1 MEAFSQPADGPG
13 GRGGGS
19 PGAGE
24 GRAASSPGR
33 VLAIVCA
40 AVILTSLDLFIVNV
54 ALPDI
59 SRDFGERDLG
69 ALSWVLNAY
78 AIVFAALLVVLGR
91 ISERWDRRRAFLA
104 GVALFTLASAACGA
118 APDLGWL
125 IAFRVVQ
132 AAGAALL
139 IPASLALVLATA
151 PPERRQAS
159 VRTWAAVGGLA
170 AALGPVAGGVLVELD
185 WRWTFLVNVP
195 IGIAAIVIGLR
206 ALPDVPGHP
215 VRHPNVTEATLLTAG
230 IALLTLGL
238 VEAERWGWGSLTT
251 IGVLVVAVL
260 ALLVFV
266 RVLLRSDNP
275 LVDPALFRI
284 PAFVGAS
291 VALAL
296 FSVAFGAML
305 LSIVLWEQDVWG
317 WSALRTGLAVAP
329 GPVLVP
335 VLASVAGRLIPRVGA
350 GRVAGVGALVLA
362 AGFVWWALGV
372 SAEPNY
378 ATGVLPGM
386 LLTGIGVGLTL
397 PTLMG
402 ASAAALSP
410 ASFATGSGVTNM
422 LRQVGLAVGVA
433 VFVAVVGS
441 PTSPAALE
449 DAYARAWW
457 VLAAV
462 GVAAAATA
470 LLLLRPAAAAPGGA
484 SAGAAPAEA

>member
-1 MEAFSQPADGPG
+1 MEHFSQPA
-13 GRGGGS
+13 
-19 PGAGE
+19 
-24 GRAASSPGR
+24 GRAGSSPGR

-54 ALPDI
+54 ALPDMG
-59 SRDFGERDLG
+59 RDFGERDLG
-69 ALSWVLNAY
+69 ALSWVINAY

-91 ISERWDRRRAFLA
+91 VSERWDRRRAFLA
-104 GVALFTLASAACGA
+104 GVAVFTLASAACGA

-125 IAFRVVQ
+125 VAFRVVQ

-170 AALGPVAGGVLVELD
+170 AALGPVAGGLLVELD
-185 WRWTFLVNVP
+185 WRWVFLVNVP
-195 IGIAAIVIGLR
+195 IGAVAMVVGLR

-215 VRHPNVTEATLLTAG
+215 VRRPNIAEAILLTAG
-230 IALLTLGL
+230 IALLTTGL
-238 VEAERWGWGSLTT
+238 VEGERWGWGSAAT
-251 IGVLVVAVL
+251 IAVLVVAVAAL
-260 ALLVFV
+260 AVFG
-266 RVLLRSDNP
+266 RVLVRSANP
-275 LVDPALFRI
+275 LVDPALLRI
-284 PAFVGAS
+284 PAFAGAS
-291 VALAL
+291 AALAL

-335 VLASVAGRLIPRVGA
+335 VLASVAGRVIPRFGA
-350 GRVAGVGALVLA
+350 GRVAAVGALAFA
-362 AGFVWWALGV
+362 AGLAWWALGV

-378 ATGVLPGM
+378 ASGVLPGM
-386 LLTGIGVGLTL
+386 LLTGVGVGLTL

-402 ASAAALSP
+402 ASAAALPS

-422 LRQVGLAVGVA
+422 LRQVGLAIGVA
-433 VFVAVVGS
+433 VFVAVVGT
-441 PTSPAALE
+441 PGSPAALE

-462 GVAAAATA
+462 SVAAAAAA
-470 LLLLRPAAAAPGGA
+470 LLLLRPVAASAPAAAPPA
-484 SAGAAPAEA
+484 ADPVAAPAEA